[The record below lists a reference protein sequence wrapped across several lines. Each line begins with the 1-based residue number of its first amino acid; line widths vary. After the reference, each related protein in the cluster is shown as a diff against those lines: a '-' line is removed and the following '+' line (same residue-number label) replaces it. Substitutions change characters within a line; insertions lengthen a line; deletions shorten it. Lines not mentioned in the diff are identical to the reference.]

1 MQFLKIHTAGSDF
14 IVCNAADLP
23 DARGCARLLNRRTGI
38 GGEGLL
44 TVGDAAD
51 NLAPARLFLP
61 DGSDDRGSATA
72 AMTAARAL
80 RARGKCRSAVRI
92 DLGGRV
98 YPVRLTTLGD
108 RVLCVWVE
116 LPPLVPRPLD
126 GLKYYYGIRGEVLRA
141 CLVHPRLTICD
152 LCGTQAVFLLESAAA
167 LRTLNL
173 ADICRRLAEVLF
185 YGEGIRLHFAAVSG
199 DNALSVRS
207 LLPDGSELAAC
218 GEGAAAAAYTAR
230 AAGLCDSD
238 RIPVRMRG
246 GSFCAELYDTEISLC
261 AKSEVIFA
269 GEINY

>member
-14 IVCNAADLP
+14 IVCDAADLP

-141 CLVHPRLTICD
+141 CLVRPRLTLCD
-152 LCGTQAVFLLESAAA
+152 LCGTQAVFLLE
-167 LRTLNL
+167 
-173 ADICRRLAEVLF
+173 
-185 YGEGIRLHFAAVSG
+185 
-199 DNALSVRS
+199 LS
-207 LLPDGSELAAC
+207 L
-218 GEGAAAAAYTAR
+218 
-230 AAGLCDSD
+230 
-238 RIPVRMRG
+238 IH
-246 GSFCAELYDTEISLC
+246 I
-261 AKSEVIFA
+261 
-269 GEINY
+269 